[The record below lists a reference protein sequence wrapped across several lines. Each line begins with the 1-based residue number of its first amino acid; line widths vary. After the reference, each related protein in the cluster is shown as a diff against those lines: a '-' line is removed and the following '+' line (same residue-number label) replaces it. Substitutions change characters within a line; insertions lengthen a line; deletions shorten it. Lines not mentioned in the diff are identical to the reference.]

1 MTNTKIILFDGV
13 CNLCNGFVN
22 KIIANDPDS
31 IFNFV
36 SLQSELG
43 KELIQKHNISLQI
56 DSVILIESKAV
67 YIKSKAAIRILKV
80 LKMYSFITFFDFLPL
95 AIKDKIYDFVAK
107 NRYSWFGKSETCLI
121 PNENLKSRFLS

>member
-43 KELIQKHNISLQI
+43 NELIQKHNISPQI

-67 YIKSKAAIRILKV
+67 YIKSKAAIRIMKI

-95 AIKDKIYDFVAK
+95 AIKDLIYDFVAK
-107 NRYSWFGKSETCLI
+107 YRYSWFGKSETCLI
-121 PNENLKSRFLS
+121 PNENLKSRFSS